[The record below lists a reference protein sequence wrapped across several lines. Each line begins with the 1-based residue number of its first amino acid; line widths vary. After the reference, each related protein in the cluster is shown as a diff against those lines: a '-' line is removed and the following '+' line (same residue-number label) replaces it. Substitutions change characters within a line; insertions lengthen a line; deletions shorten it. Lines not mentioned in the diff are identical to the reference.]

1 VPRKLADH
9 VYVLPET
16 ELVPRIVYVLPET
29 EIVPRIPETESQKQ
43 T

>member
-1 VPRKLADH
+1 
-9 VYVLPET
+9 VL